1 MKQLT
6 ALLLLLFLISC
17 SNNAGENITTPDT
30 TATSSEPWEENE
42 LEAAPADKEQ
52 FFIYEVD
59 SDSKTLKKNPALH
72 PSYYSVDTLIMGLN
86 ERYPQIL
93 LEKKRQ
99 GHDTLY
105 TEIKNAAYLTN
116 QMGSAG
122 PENYIAQVVLNL
134 TAVQGINHVRID
146 FEEGS
151 HASPDVWSREAFS
164 GYKEVQQ
171 DGE

>member
-6 ALLLLLFLISC
+6 ALLLLSFLLSC
-17 SNNAGENITTPDT
+17 SNNAGDKITDNDT
-30 TATSSEPWEENE
+30 STADSSSWEGNE
-42 LEAAPADKEQ
+42 LGEAPADKEQ
-52 FFIYEVD
+52 FFIYQVD
-59 SDSKTLKKNPALH
+59 SDSKTIKKNPALH

-93 LEKKRQ
+93 LEKKSV

-105 TEIKNAAYLTN
+105 TEIKNAAFLTN

-122 PENYIAQVVLNL
+122 SEAYIAQVVLNL
-134 TAVQGINHVRID
+134 TAVQGINYVRID

-151 HASPDVWSREAFS
+151 HAAPDVFSRQAFS
-164 GYKEVQQ
+164 GYKEVQ
-171 DGE
+171 